1 MPEITGGCYRHLTY
15 DDRCEIQ
22 RMLGAGE
29 SVSPV
34 ARSLGRN
41 VSSITREIVRN
52 RRDDGYRSTPAAM
65 VRLCTHVRTCGLK
78 GICPRCSTRRCA
90 SCSRVRCTN
99 ISPRFTPEVCERTAA
114 APFVCDGCASINGC
128 RLHRYRY
135 GAKLAEHKADA
146 RLRES
151 RAGIDTTS
159 EAFEAMISTA
169 KPLICEQGQSIAH
182 VWAAH
187 EDEFPCSGRTFYRY
201 VDAGFGGL
209 KNLDLVAKCRYRPR
223 KGKRPHERF
232 FIPGGRTYA
241 GFMSLPEDERL
252 SVIEIDCVEGVR
264 TDTKVLLT
272 MLSSAHR
279 SCSSSCSMSTH
290 RRVWRRSSTV
300 SSPFSK
306 TGSRRPSLSCS
317 RIADTSSRTP
327 HGSSGVDA
335 PASTTATPG
344 VPTRRARSRTATACA
359 AASSPRAPRSITSRD
374 ETPRSSQ
381 ATWTRCRAPRSEGP
395 PRSTLPVTCCPR
407 SCWRGWAWSTSRLTA
422 WCSGPASSLAKT
434 SATED

>member
-1 MPEITGGCYRHLTY
+1 MPEIAGGYRHLTY

-52 RRDDGYRSTPAAM
+52 RRDDGYRSTPTAM

-90 SCSRVRCTN
+90 SCSRVRCAN
-99 ISPRFTPEVCERTAA
+99 ICPRFTPEVCERTAA

-135 GAKLAEHKADA
+135 DAKLAEHTADA

-232 FIPGGRTYA
+232 FVPEGRTYA

-272 MLSSAHR
+272 MLHKRTSFLLVFVLDEHTQTCVEEVFDGLESLLEDRFASTFPLVLTDRGHEFQNPAR
-279 SCSSSCSMSTH
+279 IERGGRTRVYYCDPGRADQKGSIENCHSVCRRIVPKGTSVDHLTRRDAAIIASHVNSM
-290 RRVWRRSSTV
+290 
-300 SSPFSK
+300 P
-306 TGSRRPSLSCS
+306 RPSLGGASPFDLA
-317 RIADTSSRTP
+317 RHVLPAKLPEGLGLEHLTP
-327 HGSSGVDA
+327 DSVVLR
-335 PASTTATPG
+335 P
-344 VPTRRARSRTATACA
+344 
-359 AASSPRAPRSITSRD
+359 SI
-374 ETPRSSQ
+374 
-381 ATWTRCRAPRSEGP
+381 
-395 PRSTLPVTCCPR
+395 
-407 SCWRGWAWSTSRLTA
+407 LT
-422 WCSGPASSLAKT
+422 GKDLRY
-434 SATED
+434 